1 MNNIAT
7 KLDELADMRA
17 AVDAA
22 RIDYEK
28 KRTEILRTV
37 QAEIDALDAEYQPMI
52 ESSGSRIAGLETEI
66 KDAVLHNGASVKGKS
81 LIAFYYRGRVSWD
94 RAGMDHY
101 AKSHPEILKFRKEGQ
116 PFISLRAVKD

>member
-1 MNNIAT
+1 MNNIAA

-17 AVDAA
+17 TVDAT

-28 KRTEILRTV
+28 KRTDILKTV
-37 QAEIDALDAEYQPMI
+37 QAEIEALDAEYQPMI
-52 ESSGSRIAGLETEI
+52 ESSESRISAIETEI

-94 RAGMDHY
+94 RDEMDRY
-101 AKSHPEILKFRKEGQ
+101 SKTHPEILKFRKEGQ
-116 PFISLRAVKD
+116 PYITLRVVKQ